1 MIKKKRKKLDEI
13 VFSAKTKLNI
23 IEVVIFRNLM
33 DSDIRHNK
41 LISVN
46 HVLTEYN
53 DKKEAI
59 KNPKILNAED
69 VNMIRFM

>member
-1 MIKKKRKKLDEI
+1 MIKTKRKKLDEI
-13 VFSAKTKLNI
+13 VFFAKTKLNI
-23 IEVVIFRNLM
+23 IEVVISRNLT

-41 LISVN
+41 LISFN

-59 KNPKILNAED
+59 KNPKILNAEN

>member
-23 IEVVIFRNLM
+23 IEVVISRNLM

-59 KNPKILNAED
+59 KHPKILTAED

>member
-13 VFSAKTKLNI
+13 VFSAKTKVNI
-23 IEVVIFRNLM
+23 IEVVISRNLM

>member
-23 IEVVIFRNLM
+23 IEVVISRNLT

>member
-23 IEVVIFRNLM
+23 IEVVISRNLM

-59 KNPKILNAED
+59 KNPKILNAEN
-69 VNMIRFM
+69 VNMIWFM

>member
-13 VFSAKTKLNI
+13 VFLAKTKLNI
-23 IEVVIFRNLM
+23 IEVVISRNLT

-59 KNPKILNAED
+59 KNPKILNAEN
-69 VNMIRFM
+69 VNMIWFM